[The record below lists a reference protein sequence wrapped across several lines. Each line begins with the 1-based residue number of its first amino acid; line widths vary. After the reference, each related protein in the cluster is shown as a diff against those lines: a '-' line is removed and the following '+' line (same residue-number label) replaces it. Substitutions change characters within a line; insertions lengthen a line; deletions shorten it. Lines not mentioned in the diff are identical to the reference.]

1 MKPTSFI
8 VLCALGISTSAS
20 ASSWFGSGD
29 SADKNP
35 SPSQWSADQYDNFQ
49 RVFSNIKSDAF
60 DSWDESRLREFLL
73 EQGVVEPSGT
83 REQLVLLAKQRY
95 DALSSVASSYS
106 ASVSS
111 LASQASG
118 SASSFASQAS
128 AGASTAVYGDTKSQ
142 ASKSVVS
149 YYAQATDDARRK
161 LEDSKDYVYSTWD
174 DNQLRSYLVQK
185 GVIKSKQQATRDE
198 LLAKMKE
205 TYVKTASPVWQAWSD
220 SYIRDWLVDHG
231 VVKTDTQKTRDQ
243 LVADMNNYYYD
254 TKDYV
259 YSTWSD
265 NQIRSWLISHNV
277 IKSDAQ
283 IQREKLQKLIAD
295 NYVNARDTVWE
306 SWSDSDMKSW
316 LTEHGYLKTDGQKK
330 RDELVKMMNDKYNDY
345 SARTAPYLVWPDA
358 RLRAYLRES
367 GISEDALPTSRPGLL
382 QEVRIRYVQTT
393 HRADDILS
401 KIRDAINNGV
411 GVAEEKIATVLD
423 MLTGYAETA
432 KTRGYET
439 YSGSKAYAGEKYD
452 DTKSSVSSAGSSA
465 SSGASSTASHAS
477 SGAGS
482 AASHASSAGSS
493 VGSSASS
500 VGSYATDTA
509 KEAVKSK
516 GSEYDSAGRKYWNEK
531 VEEAKRAA
539 DQAKVEL

>member
-118 SASSFASQAS
+118 
-128 AGASTAVYGDTKSQ
+128 TVYGDTKSQ

-205 TYVKTASPVWQAWSD
+205 TYVKAASPVWQAWSD
-220 SYIRDWLVDHG
+220 SYIREWLVDHG

-265 NQIRSWLISHNV
+265 NQLRSWLISHNI

-295 NYVNARDTVWE
+295 NYANARDTVWE

-382 QEVRIRYVQTT
+382 QE
-393 HRADDILS
+393 
-401 KIRDAINNGV
+401 IRDAINNGV

-423 MLTGYAETA
+423 MLTGYAESA

-452 DTKSSVSSAGSSA
+452 DTKSSVSSAGSSV
-465 SSGASSTASHAS
+465 SSGASSAASHAS

-500 VGSYATDTA
+500 LGSSATDTA
-509 KEAVKSK
+509 KETAKSK